1 MATLE
6 GEIRERVAALTPE
19 KQRQALEY
27 IRRLGQEPPIG
38 PKAALA
44 EPERVTGKSGR
55 DLLRFVGIWT
65 DEEADEIS
73 RLIEDERERIDTDA
87 W

>member
-27 IRRLGQEPPIG
+27 IRRLGQEPPIE
-38 PKAALA
+38 PRAALA
-44 EPERVTGKSGR
+44 EPPRVTGKSGR
-55 DLLRFVGIWT
+55 DMLRFAGIWT
-65 DEEADEIS
+65 DEEADEIK
-73 RLIEDERERIDTDA
+73 RLIEDAFERVEPDVR
-87 W
+87 